1 VITDNTLDPNETRD
15 KAFDWGPQLA
25 VLAPGETIASAEVL
39 IVDKAGVTATN
50 ATVVATTHT
59 DTTVTVRLSGVTGT
73 EVYLLCRVTTSTS
86 EILDDTWRLFVTNH

>member
-1 VITDNTLDPNETRD
+1 MITDNTLDPNETRD